1 MCLKEILHVNFLCL
15 SDEKARDFVL
25 DGGEGALDPD
35 FSWLVF
41 MT

>member
-1 MCLKEILHVNFLCL
+1 MSGILYVDRVPL

-25 DGGEGALDPD
+25 DEVGGALDPD

>member
-25 DGGEGALDPD
+25 DGGALDPD